1 MNKLQGQKNWGW
13 MVVLDLFLAGLG
25 GGTFFFSFMLTQL
38 NEYPTLARLG
48 TLIGPAVVLAGS
60 LLLILDLGSAGR
72 ALQLWSRPAALR
84 TSWIIRGAWL
94 QTGFIIFGLAYAL
107 PQFGA
112 FAWLPW
118 HASGGVGLA
127 FGWLAVILA
136 LTVPVYPGV
145 LLGVVRSIPAW
156 NNAALPLLFLLS
168 GLNAGIAIL
177 QLLAL
182 GLPVTVAGLHLLATA
197 GVIIIVLLLVTLAA
211 YVEVVRHSGR
221 TGEASVRRLRSALFV
236 LGVPVLGLGVPLV
249 LSAVGLG
256 LTDLTQIR
264 ALEAISAVLVLEG
277 TLLLRHAVVTSG
289 IRIPVRP
296 D

>member
-1 MNKLQGQKNWGW
+1 M
-13 MVVLDLFLAGLG
+13 
-25 GGTFFFSFMLTQL
+25 
-38 NEYPTLARLG
+38 
-48 TLIGPAVVLAGS
+48 
-60 LLLILDLGSAGR
+60 
-72 ALQLWSRPAALR
+72 
-84 TSWIIRGAWL
+84 
-94 QTGFIIFGLAYAL
+94 
-107 PQFGA
+107 
-112 FAWLPW
+112 
-118 HASGGVGLA
+118 
-127 FGWLAVILA
+127 
-136 LTVPVYPGV
+136 
-145 LLGVVRSIPAW
+145 
-156 NNAALPLLFLLS
+156 LS